1 MSENLMSLGLSL
13 LIKSEELG
21 LVEILQDNNPWEVN
35 GGVSHL
41 DPPILKLEIE
51 SSIITN
57 K

>member
-1 MSENLMSLGLSL
+1 MSESLMSLGLSL